1 MRVRILGSG
10 TLLPDDERRSAAHL
24 VEAGT
29 ARVLLDCGAGTLHGL
44 DRHGV
49 EWRELTHVALT
60 HFHTDHWGDLAPLL
74 FALTHGIRPR
84 REAPLTLLGPP
95 GLGDRL
101 ESLARAF
108 GDHVRDPG
116 FPLRIVELGRADAW
130 ADEGAGLRIRTHP
143 TRHTEHSVAY
153 RVEGVAPERG
163 KGRGT
168 SVGYTGDT
176 GPLPA
181 LGVFFRDV
189 DLLIAECS
197 LADPPQITTHL
208 TPRGVAALCG
218 DARPGRVVLTH
229 LYPELDP
236 RRVPGEVADAGYEG
250 RVEVAADGDLLRVG
264 GSRGGV

>member
-1 MRVRILGSG
+1 
-10 TLLPDDERRSAAHL
+10 
-24 VEAGT
+24 
-29 ARVLLDCGAGTLHGL
+29 
-44 DRHGV
+44 V

-95 GLGDRL
+95 GLEARL
-101 ESLARAF
+101 EWLARAF

-116 FPLRIVELGRADAW
+116 FALRVVELGRHDAW

-153 RVEGVAPERG
+153 RVRTAAVGAG
-163 KGRGT
+163 KESGP

-181 LGVFFRDV
+181 LGAFFRGV

-197 LADPPQITTHL
+197 LADPPEITTHL
-208 TPRGVAALCG
+208 SPEGVATLCRN
-218 DARPGRVVLTH
+218 ARPGRVVLTH

-236 RRVPGEVADAGYEG
+236 GRVPGEVAAAGYGG
-250 RVEVAADGDLLRVG
+250 RVQVAADGDLFPVG
-264 GSRGGV
+264 GPGP